1 MVYEI
6 YSGEELVNTIV
17 ADEDFVSSYCEAN
30 GYTYAERVETP
41 APDPEPSGPTTDE
54 LMDILLGVMTDG

>member
-1 MVYEI
+1 MIYEI
-6 YSGEELVNTIV
+6 YSGDTLVNAIV

-54 LMDILLGVMTDG
+54 LMDILLGVTTDG